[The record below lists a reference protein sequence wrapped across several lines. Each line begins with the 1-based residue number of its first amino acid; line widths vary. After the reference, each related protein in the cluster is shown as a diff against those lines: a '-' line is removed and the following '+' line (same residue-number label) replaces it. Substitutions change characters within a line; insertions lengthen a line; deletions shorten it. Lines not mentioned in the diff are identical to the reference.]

1 MSADLRR
8 NSQRYRHAVH
18 VTRRKP
24 CHDLLADMD
33 HLGMVFGS
41 ARGSTRAISREINM
55 NTQTVLAAVLLATT
69 AMTSASAETLRWA
82 RAGDSLTLD
91 PHAQNEGP
99 THTLAHQIYEPLII
113 RDHSGA
119 FQAALATDWA
129 PKEGDPNV
137 WVFNLRQGVTYHD
150 GADFTAEDVVFSI
163 NRAKSENSA
172 MKELLT
178 SITEVRAVDDH
189 TVEFV
194 TDGPNP
200 ILPANLTNLFMMDKG
215 WTEANNATAVQDIA
229 GGETTFAS
237 TNTNGTGAFTL
248 VSREPDVKTVLTAN
262 ENYWGKDDFPLDV
275 TEIVYTPIQNAAT
288 RVAALL
294 SGEVDFIQ
302 DVPVQDL
309 GRVGDTDGLLV
320 KTAPQNRVIF
330 FGMNM
335 GDKDIA
341 NDNVEGKN
349 PLADV
354 RVRKAMSMAI
364 NRDAIKKVV
373 MRDQSQPAG
382 MIAPPFVNGW
392 NEEMDSSSKTDI
404 EGAKALMEEAGYGEG
419 FSIQLDCPN
428 DRYVNDEAICQAA
441 VGMLAQIGVTV
452 NLDAK
457 PKAQHFPLIQND
469 QTDFYMLG
477 WGVPTYDSEYIFNF
491 LVHTRGDERG
501 SWNGTGFSNTDL
513 DAKIVSL
520 ASETDLEARN
530 ATINEIWT
538 VVQDEQLYI
547 PIHHQVL
554 NWGMTDKVVTEVSPE
569 DDPKFKF
576 FEMK

>member
-1 MSADLRR
+1 MKVTGILALALMASTAMGASAD
-8 NSQRYRHAVH
+8 
-18 VTRRKP
+18 
-24 CHDLLADMD
+24 
-33 HLGMVFGS
+33 
-41 ARGSTRAISREINM
+41 
-55 NTQTVLAAVLLATT
+55 
-69 AMTSASAETLRWA
+69 TLRWA

-113 RDHSGA
+113 RDMTGA

-129 PKEGDPNV
+129 PKAGDPNV

-150 GADFTAEDVVFSI
+150 GAAFTAEDVVFSI
-163 NRAKSENSA
+163 NRAKSEDSD
-172 MKELLT
+172 MKELLN
-178 SITEVRAVDDH
+178 SITEVRAVDDF
-189 TVEFV
+189 TVEMV

-200 ILPANLTNLFMMDKG
+200 ILPSNLTNLFMMDKG
-215 WTEANNATAVQDIA
+215 WAEANGVVDVQDIE
-229 GGETTFAS
+229 GGETTFAAL
-237 TNTNGTGAFTL
+237 NANGTGAFKL
-248 VSREPDVKTVLTAN
+248 VSREPDVKTVLTQNAD
-262 ENYWGKDDFPLDV
+262 YWGKDMFPMDV

-309 GRVGDTDGLLV
+309 TRVAGTDGLMV

-330 FGMNM
+330 FGMNQ
-335 GDKDIA
+335 GAADLK
-341 NDNVEGKN
+341 NDNVDGKN
-349 PLADV
+349 PLSDV
-354 RVRKAMSMAI
+354 RVRRAMTMAI
-364 NRDAIKKVV
+364 NRDAIKQVV

-392 NEEMDSSSKTDI
+392 TAEMDASAKTDI
-404 EGAKALMEEAGYGEG
+404 DAAKGLMADAGYADG
-419 FSIQLDCPN
+419 FAIQLDCPN
-428 DRYVNDEAICQAA
+428 DRYINDEAICQAA

-457 PKAQHFPLIQND
+457 PKAQHFPLITND

-491 LVHTRGDERG
+491 LVHTRGADRG
-501 SWNGTGFSNTDL
+501 SWNGTGYSDAAI
-513 DAKIVSL
+513 DAKIQSL
-520 ASETDLEARN
+520 ASETDLDKRN
-530 ATINEIWT
+530 ATIADIWAA
-538 VVQDEQLYI
+538 VQDQQLYI

-554 NWGMTDKVVTEVSPE
+554 NWGMTDKVGTEVSPE

-576 FEMK
+576 FTLN

>member
-1 MSADLRR
+1 MKKK
-8 NSQRYRHAVH
+8 
-18 VTRRKP
+18 T
-24 CHDLLADMD
+24 
-33 HLGMVFGS
+33 
-41 ARGSTRAISREINM
+41 I
-55 NTQTVLAAVLLATT
+55 LAALLLATT
-69 AMTSASAETLRWA
+69 AAGASAETLRWA

-150 GADFTAEDVVFSI
+150 GSDFTAEDVVFSI
-163 NRAKSENSA
+163 NRAQSENSA

-194 TDGPNP
+194 TNGPNP
-200 ILPANLTNLFMMDKG
+200 ILPANLTNLFMMDKT

-237 TNTNGTGAFTL
+237 TNTNGTGPFQV
-248 VSREPDVKTVLTAN
+248 VSREPDVKTVLSAN
-262 ENYWGKDDFPLDV
+262 ESYWGKDEFQLDV

-309 GRVGDTDGLLV
+309 GRVADTAGLVV

-335 GDKDIA
+335 GDEDIR

-349 PLADV
+349 PLADA

-373 MRDQSQPAG
+373 MREQSQPAG

-392 NEEMDSSSKTDI
+392 DADMDASSTTDI
-404 EGAKALMEEAGYGEG
+404 EGAKALMEEAGYGDG

-469 QTDFYMLG
+469 ETDFYMLG

-491 LVHTRGDERG
+491 LVHTRGEERG
-501 SWNGTGFSNTDL
+501 SWNGTGYSNPDL

-530 ATINEIWT
+530 ATIAEIWQ
-538 VVQDEQLYI
+538 VVQEEQLYI

-554 NWGMTDKVVTEVSPE
+554 NWGMTEKVGTEVSPE

-576 FEMK
+576 FKMN